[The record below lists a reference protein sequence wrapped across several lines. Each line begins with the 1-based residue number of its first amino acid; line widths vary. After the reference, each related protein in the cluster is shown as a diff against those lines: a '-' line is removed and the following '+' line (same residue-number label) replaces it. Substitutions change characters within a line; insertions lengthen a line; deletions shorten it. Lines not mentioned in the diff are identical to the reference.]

1 MASPQAFAELARALH
16 HARYREALALVDA
29 LIAAMPAS
37 ASLQRQRVQCLDA
50 IMREDADALAVSVR
64 VPELIRVDATLFSFD
79 QQRDCNAPAADLR
92 SLGFMPLLD
101 AASPSFSALSLSP
114 VLIRFFGDG
123 TGDSVVVGFSAVQL
137 QRPVRL
143 LACVSV
149 FDDDHFVLTHRDA
162 ELPIASNA
170 GVTVCTPGTRRQLDG
185 TGNAPRWTLRNAFAR
200 KHWAGLAPGAITGR
214 LRHGLACHR
223 RQLTGVVA
231 ITPPFRPAFAPLV

>member
-1 MASPQAFAELARALH
+1 MH

-29 LIAAMPAS
+29 LIAEMPAS
-37 ASLQRQRVQCLDA
+37 SSLQRQRGQCLDA
-50 IMREDADALAVSVR
+50 ILREDADALAVSVR

-123 TGDSVVVGFSAVQL
+123 TGDSVVVGFSAVLL

-170 GVTVCTPGTRRQLDG
+170 GVTVCTLAQGASLTELVTRHAGRC
-185 TGNAPRWTLRNAFAR
+185 AMRLRGSI
-200 KHWAGLAPGAITGR
+200 GLALRPVRSLADCDMVWHAIAGN
-214 LRHGLACHR
+214 
-223 RQLTGVVA
+223 
-231 ITPPFRPAFAPLV
+231 